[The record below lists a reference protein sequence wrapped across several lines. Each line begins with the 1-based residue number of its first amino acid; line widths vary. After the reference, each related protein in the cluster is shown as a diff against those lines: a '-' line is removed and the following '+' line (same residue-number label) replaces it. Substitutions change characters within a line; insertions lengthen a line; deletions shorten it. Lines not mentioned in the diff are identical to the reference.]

1 MVESFIQC
9 SAFKQTI
16 LKTVF
21 VSIPEEFFLVM
32 FTLILVGEFDYWK
45 EAECKRLI
53 NRFDY
58 VRVFLPTI
66 TGALLSEILR
76 YMGYRSG
83 IFQFIPFII
92 MYILIAL
99 TNDIVSDANSLRW
112 MAKTFIFLMSGIL
125 IIGIS
130 EFLYTPFVLHK
141 ANLSLAEVNDSFL
154 LYFLLSLPMRLIQ
167 FSILLYFVCKK
178 RTLLKG
184 KLLKPILSNPVLAV
198 IFGLILFLN
207 ILFLELVYKAIVV
220 NGMFV
225 VNSHELLTIVLIG
238 IVLFPMINISGTLW
252 GFYHMKNKDTSEK
265 KIASDKLHIL
275 QKEIELYSNSGSYD
289 NIVWKFNEI
298 GIDIE
303 KIADSL
309 YKENNTDKL

>member
-141 ANLSLAEVNDSFL
+141 ANLSLAKVNDSFL